1 MNNTLQR
8 VFSELLF
15 PLLGILFW
23 DWGFPF
29 ILWYIAIDVLTQLSS
44 GIFIKNY
51 IWEWRKVVVQG
62 MELAL
67 ILLLIAL
74 NSENLG
80 RSFVDFVMYADAGIP
95 QGILLVPLIILS
107 EALRVRMERKT
118 GIKILTVIAQH
129 LARVSVLGMLVA
141 LTAFEVKEFYLS
153 IVFLILTGFVII
165 SLKPK
170 VIRI

>member
-1 MNNTLQR
+1 
-8 VFSELLF
+8 
-15 PLLGILFW
+15 
-23 DWGFPF
+23 
-29 ILWYIAIDVLTQLSS
+29 
-44 GIFIKNY
+44 
-51 IWEWRKVVVQG
+51 

-67 ILLLIAL
+67 LLLLIAL
-74 NSENLG
+74 NSENLV